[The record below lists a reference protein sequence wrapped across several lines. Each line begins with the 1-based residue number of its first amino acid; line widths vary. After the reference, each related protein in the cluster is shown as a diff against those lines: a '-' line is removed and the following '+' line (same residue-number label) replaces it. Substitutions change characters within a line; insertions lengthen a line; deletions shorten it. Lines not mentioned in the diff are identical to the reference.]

1 MASPFGRSIWEALD
15 WREASARKEGR
26 RSIFAAALGE
36 NEARYGGAWD
46 DERDD
51 GFRRGTTN
59 TMGYGLVAP
68 NVKRGYELAFAT
80 PSPYRSSPYSTPW
93 GNTPRSPSASYIP
106 LRKFPRLDGNA
117 YASPAVVGSLSPF
130 GSSPSPSPS
139 FGARY
144 GRPRYE
150 AGLSPGPRRSS
161 VSFLASPKEEAERTD
176 QLLEDLDRSKK
187 EAEVL
192 YNKAIRAAQVAIE
205 ASSSRFQAG
214 SGSISAMQRDQD
226 HIATYRQKR
235 SLIKPEQ
242 LSVDVKSLA
251 SYRKLIETM
260 NSIDSTPLGKNAAG
274 AAKKRD
280 WRPPVQIA
288 PPSGSGSA
296 AATGATGATGFGES
310 SSSGG
315 KKENLGDGAFM
326 QACNR
331 NIQKAMSKRSLEDAE
346 EEAKKLQ
353 EMQKLQTKLDTLD
366 LMWQQGSTEEINV
379 MMSEL
384 EAEEKE
390 ARKVSVSKKPLS
402 EDLEAL
408 YNKIMNSEEEEDSVI
423 SKHSKGNYMFKI
435 EDALSLGPGQ
445 WLTDENMNF
454 YMALLNDRARR
465 RIEEEA
471 GPKCYFTNT
480 FFLEKLYR
488 GKGSYEY
495 KGVRTWTRK
504 KKIGVDVTQC
514 DKVIVPVHQRVHWC
528 CAVVDI
534 AREELVYYD
543 SMHGKDTQVLENL
556 AKWIKDEMKDKAG
569 KDIDTSSWERRYPRN
584 IPGQDNGYD
593 CGVFAA
599 KFAECSG
606 LDADLD
612 FSQTDMPLFRK
623 QMVVQLAKV
632 DLEVVS

>member
-26 RSIFAAALGE
+26 STFAAALGD
-36 NEARYGGAWD
+36 NEARYGGTWD
-46 DERDD
+46 DERD
-51 GFRRGTTN
+51 GFRRRGSTA
-59 TMGYGLVAP
+59 TMGYGLMAP
-68 NVKRGYELAFAT
+68 SVKRGHELAFAT
-80 PSPYRSSPYSTPW
+80 PSPYHSPAYSTPW

-117 YASPAVVGSLSPF
+117 YASPAVVGSLSTY
-130 GSSPSPSPS
+130 SSPSPSPIAS

-150 AGLSPGPRRSS
+150 AGLSPGSRRSS

-214 SGSISAMQRDQD
+214 SSSFSTMQRDQD

-260 NSIDSTPLGKNAAG
+260 NSIDSTPFGKNAMRR
-274 AAKKRD
+274 AKERD
-280 WRPPVQIA
+280 WSPLVQIA

-296 AATGATGATGFGES
+296 AATDVFEKSAS
-310 SSSGG
+310 SSRK
-315 KKENLGDGAFM
+315 KKEDGAFM

-331 NIQKAMSKRSLEDAE
+331 NIQKTMSKRSLEDAE

-366 LMWQQGSTEEINV
+366 LLWQQGSTEEINV

-384 EAEEKE
+384 EEEEKK
-390 ARKVSVSKKPLS
+390 ARKVSVSKRPLS
-402 EDLEAL
+402 EDQQAL
-408 YNKIMNSEEEEDSVI
+408 YNKIMNSEEEDDSVI
-423 SKHSKGNYMFKI
+423 SKHSKGNYLFKI
-435 EDALSLGPGQ
+435 EDALSLGPGR

-465 RIEEEA
+465 MIEEEA

-584 IPGQDNGYD
+584 IPGQENGYD

-606 LDADLD
+606 LGADLD

-632 DLEVVS
+632 DLEVIS